1 MTIDKDLWIALENL
15 DEVITKLLA
24 LRDVLTIHELPRNVL
39 VEIISSY
46 VDEFSEKHRLVYQEI
61 RKVYGESRP
70 LDSLFEQ
77 SLTKLEIEND

>member
-46 VDEFSEKHRLVYQEI
+46 VDEFSEKHRLVYQEV
-61 RKVYGESRP
+61 RKIYGEDRSM
-70 LDSLFEQ
+70 DSVF
-77 SLTKLEIEND
+77 TKALNNLEIEND